1 MEKGNVLMIG
11 NTGAGKSTL
20 INAVLGER
28 RAPEGSFGSTKDLY
42 VYTGEHLPFRVI
54 DSIGFDPS
62 PFKGRHAVNAVK
74 KWSKDSAKAGNA
86 DSQINVIWY
95 CLDGTARKQLP
106 KTLDSLSKATSFWSS
121 VPVIV
126 RASSDAR
133 TYTALAISSGVDSM
147 PKGQL
152 LLLRA
157 CSSWEMP
164 SQRSV
169 RIAPGIT

>member
-1 MEKGNVLMIG
+1 MEKGNVLVIG

-20 INAVLGER
+20 INAVLGEK

-42 VYTGEHLPFRVI
+42 VYTGERLPFRVI

-74 KWSKDSAKAGNA
+74 KWSKDCAKAGNA

-106 KTLDSLSKATSFWSS
+106 KTLDNLSKATSFWSS

-126 RASSDAR
+126 VITKSYVVAEREANILLVRR
-133 TYTALAISSGVDSM
+133 TLAKMKS
-147 PKGQL
+147 
-152 LLLRA
+152 
-157 CSSWEMP
+157 
-164 SQRSV
+164 
-169 RIAPGIT
+169 APRT